1 MAQSADTRAEPLPG
15 PIQQG
20 RSGRKARHPSPIRA
34 TTGVA
39 RSNEPRA
46 GTSISLFVYGTLKR
60 GSSNHDG
67 YCRGV
72 LAIEKALVRGHLYIR
87 PDRIPFLEVPEQDI
101 LAEGTADPIADAA
114 AQVRLCRHVNPRRL
128 AESPAS
134 GRGVVHGE
142 LLVFDDTETRLPAI
156 DRLEGFRP
164 GGRSLYRRVL
174 APVLVNG
181 TWRAAWVYAVD
192 TKPLEWPRLSSG
204 CWTG

>member
-1 MAQSADTRAEPLPG
+1 MTRSADTRAETSPG
-15 PIQQG
+15 PIRQG
-20 RSGRKARHPSPIRA
+20 RSGRKARHPSSNR
-34 TTGVA
+34 TTICGA
-39 RSNEPRA
+39 HSAEILS

-60 GSSNHDG
+60 GYSNHDS

-72 LAIEKALVRGHLYIR
+72 LAIEKALVRGHLNIR

-101 LAEGTADPIADAA
+101 LAEGTADPLADAA
-114 AQVRLCRHVNPRRL
+114 AQEHLTRYLEPLRL
-128 AESPAS
+128 AVSPVS

-142 LLVFDDTETRLPAI
+142 LLLFDDPDSRLPAI

-174 APVLVNG
+174 VPVLANG
-181 TWRAAWVYAVD
+181 TWRAAWVYVVD
-192 TKPLEWPRLSSG
+192 TTPLDWRRLASG

>member
-1 MAQSADTRAEPLPG
+1 MRG
-15 PIQQG
+15 PI
-20 RSGRKARHPSPIRA
+20 HPSCSDHERRHNSSIRA
-34 TTGVA
+34 TRCSA
-39 RSNEPRA
+39 RSNETHA

-60 GSSNHDG
+60 GYSNHDS

-72 LAIEKALVRGHLYIR
+72 RAIEKALVRGHLYIR

-114 AQVRLCRHVNPRRL
+114 AQERLSSHIGPPQL
-128 AESPAS
+128 AESPPGKPAS

-142 LLVFDDTETRLPAI
+142 LLVFDDPETRLPAI

-174 APVLVNG
+174 VPVLVKE

-192 TKPLEWPRLSSG
+192 TKPLEWPRLNSG
-204 CWTG
+204 RWMG